1 MLHSLIWLFNFLARS
16 YHFVSCSKKILK
28 GRQAQ
33 IERVRGGKRDL
44 ERWWNEYR
52 QEVAEKRNGIGWNEN
67 ERKGGVEFGKHFVMV
82 MIKATPPT
90 WLCINLRLMP
100 SRVTWRRPPSPVFMS
115 CTGNSPPSSG
125 PTHMEKKH
133 IAVRKKTQLSL
144 FQQQEAEYHISN
156 NTRSKLGHFHW
167 DDCQKWSILTE
178 FTLQTHALQFNSLGS
193 VRIDTFYSEKTQYI
207 VYKQL

>member
-1 MLHSLIWLFNFLARS
+1 MLHSLIWLLTFLARS

-44 ERWWNEYR
+44 ERWWDEYR
-52 QEVAEKRNGIGWNEN
+52 REVAEKRNRIGWNEN

-82 MIKATPPT
+82 MIKATPLT

-125 PTHMEKKH
+125 PTHMEKKTH
-133 IAVRKKTQLSL
+133 CGEEKKQKTLV
-144 FQQQEAEYHISN
+144 YSN
-156 NTRSKLGHFHW
+156 NKKRNVIYQIIQGVNW
-167 DDCQKWSILTE
+167 
-178 FTLQTHALQFNSLGS
+178 A
-193 VRIDTFYSEKTQYI
+193 TFIEMTAKSGPF
-207 VYKQL
+207 